1 MGISINI
8 AIQLA
13 RIAPLLKDCK
23 SGVMLG
29 RQAMH
34 FRPPD
39 WKPRLIASLE
49 TLGINTT
56 EEEIFQDDG
65 FCEAYLS
72 KIGWPKMESLDFSD
86 IEGAEYIHDLSY
98 PINENLEQRFD
109 LIYDGGTTEHVFDIA
124 SAFRNVDA
132 MLKDGGIFVSCV
144 GADGWFGHGFYQIGP
159 DIPWRMQSFVD
170 AGHKFTLYST
180 DKLRDLPDGVT
191 LEDPRDIYQAD
202 FPTGPE
208 YRHNNAVYADIFRL
222 HMIRNTGAIW
232 ADMDAYCLKPFIF
245 PSGFAV
251 GLEEATSGVFTANNG
266 IVGFPHDSK
275 TLNECI
281 NLVSQKNPIL
291 PFFNGGRRTRLRE
304 RTKNGDSFGFQD
316 FSWGTSGPRLIH
328 YFMEATGELK
338 YALPKDVFYPGPRA
352 FRRPLL
358 RPEYAS
364 EVFERPETGS
374 VHIFGKTK
382 SFPKDDYGGDLPE
395 NCYLDRLCKRHGIDP
410 KAHPV

>member
-159 DIPWRMQSFVD
+159 DIPCACSPLSMRATNLHYIQPISCETYQTASPLKTRAISTKQISQRDQS
-170 AGHKFTLYST
+170 T
-180 DKLRDLPDGVT
+180 
-191 LEDPRDIYQAD
+191 
-202 FPTGPE
+202 
-208 YRHNNAVYADIFRL
+208 
-222 HMIRNTGAIW
+222 AII
-232 ADMDAYCLKPFIF
+232 MPF
-245 PSGFAV
+245 
-251 GLEEATSGVFTANNG
+251 
-266 IVGFPHDSK
+266 
-275 TLNECI
+275 
-281 NLVSQKNPIL
+281 
-291 PFFNGGRRTRLRE
+291 
-304 RTKNGDSFGFQD
+304 
-316 FSWGTSGPRLIH
+316 
-328 YFMEATGELK
+328 M
-338 YALPKDVFYPGPRA
+338 
-352 FRRPLL
+352 
-358 RPEYAS
+358 
-364 EVFERPETGS
+364 
-374 VHIFGKTK
+374 HIF
-382 SFPKDDYGGDLPE
+382 FVF
-395 NCYLDRLCKRHGIDP
+395 I
-410 KAHPV
+410 